1 MEDLGA
7 ITDAAEVLPPVN
19 QARSTAIRRVQMAK
33 SIWTAERTELLKSL
47 FAGKLSCQMIAVELG
62 EGITRNAVIGKI
74 NRMGLRGPEKRQPT
88 VCKPARTSAGRTRK
102 SRTTEPGKPL
112 TLFWR
117 AHDKPPLIPEDEQP
131 VVVDFVPPNPVRLVD
146 AGEFICRWPL
156 GEPSSE
162 MLVCGEPTR
171 DQLGCPYCSI
181 HAARAYVSSAPRK
194 PWVEGRVGG

>member
-7 ITDAAEVLPPVN
+7 ITDTAAEVLPPVHPG
-19 QARSTAIRRVQMAK
+19 RSAATRRINMAK
-33 SIWTAERTELLKSL
+33 SVWTADRIDRLKVL
-47 FAGKLSCQMIAVELG
+47 FGDGLSCGLIAKDLG
-62 EGITRNAVIGKI
+62 DGISRNAVIGKI
-74 NRMGLRGPEKRQPT
+74 NRMGLRPPEKRQPS
-88 VCKPARTSAGRTRK
+88 VCKPARTSAGRSRK
-102 SRTTEPGKPL
+102 SRTEPAKPL

-117 AHDKPPLIPEDEQP
+117 PHDKPPLIPETDEP
-131 VVVDFVPPNPVRLVD
+131 VVVDFVPTNPVRLVD

-194 PWVEGRVGG
+194 PWVEGRAEG